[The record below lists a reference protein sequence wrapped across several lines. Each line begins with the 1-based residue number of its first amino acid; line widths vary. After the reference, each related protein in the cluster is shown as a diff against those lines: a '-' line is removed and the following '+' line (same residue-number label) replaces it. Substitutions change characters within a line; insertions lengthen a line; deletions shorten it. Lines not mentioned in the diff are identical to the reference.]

1 MILPRVAVKAT
12 LMQEEE
18 EEVLVARVGQHLIM
32 YQHLVMPME
41 GLEAMDIHHPLQVCV
56 QCMLR
61 GGVVA
66 LPILELADVAGKHC
80 VLEPRSLWVVLVQ
93 PVLLL
98 LELQ

>member
-1 MILPRVAVKAT
+1 MST
-12 LMQEEE
+12 C
-18 EEVLVARVGQHLIM
+18 
-32 YQHLVMPME
+32 YYS
-41 GLEAMDIHHPLQVCV
+41 VCGW
-56 QCMLR
+56 
-61 GGVVA
+61 GGVA